1 MQSRA
6 CRNKLNISSRE
17 NDIFSRACRNK
28 LNISSRENDIFV
40 QMILLVVNDK
50 KMKKEADELF
60 HPTENNRFNN
70 DEETQTRAGVSH
82 HQEDI
87 MEEEFDGDF
96 WFKVMKTA
104 LYAFIRA
111 VLLKLYID

>member
-1 MQSRA
+1 MPLAFCIQRKHVALRLVCLQSRT
-6 CRNKLNISSRE
+6 
-17 NDIFSRACRNK
+17 CRNK

-50 KMKKEADELF
+50 EMTKEADELF
-60 HPTENNRFNN
+60 HPTENNRLNN
-70 DEETQTRAGVSH
+70 DEETQTRAGVH

-111 VLLKLYID
+111 ALLKFYID

>member
-1 MQSRA
+1 MPLAFCIQRKHVALRLVCLQSRT
-6 CRNKLNISSRE
+6 
-17 NDIFSRACRNK
+17 CRNK

-50 KMKKEADELF
+50 EMKKEADELF
-60 HPTENNRFNN
+60 HPTENNRLNN

-96 WFKVMKTA
+96 WFKVIKTA

-111 VLLKLYID
+111 VLLEFYID

>member
-1 MQSRA
+1 MQSRT
-6 CRNKLNISSRE
+6 
-17 NDIFSRACRNK
+17 CRNK

-50 KMKKEADELF
+50 EMKKEADELF

-111 VLLKLYID
+111 VLLKLYIRLENT

>member
-1 MQSRA
+1 MLSRA

-50 KMKKEADELF
+50 EMKKEADELF
-60 HPTENNRFNN
+60 HLTENNRLNN

-82 HQEDI
+82 HQQDI

-104 LYAFIRA
+104 LNAFIRA